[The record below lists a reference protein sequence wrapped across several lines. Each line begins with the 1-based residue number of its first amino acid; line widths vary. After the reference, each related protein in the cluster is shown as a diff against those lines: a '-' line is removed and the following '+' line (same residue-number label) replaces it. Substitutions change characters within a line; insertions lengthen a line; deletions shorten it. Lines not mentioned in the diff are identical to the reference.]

1 MDITDHQKLRRG
13 KAMDLLEDVEM
24 DFEHEQLMQL
34 ATERIRLKMRLGL
47 VEQEIGN
54 RSKHFYVGEDGLVE
68 VNLC

>member
-68 VNLC
+68 VKLC